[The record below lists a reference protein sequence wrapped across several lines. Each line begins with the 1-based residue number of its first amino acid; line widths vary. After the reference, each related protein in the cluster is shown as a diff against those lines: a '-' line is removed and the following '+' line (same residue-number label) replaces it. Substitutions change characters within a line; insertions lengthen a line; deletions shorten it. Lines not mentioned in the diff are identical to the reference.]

1 MKALQG
7 IGDFLDVGGP
17 VVWILTAMSIIALS
31 IILLKIWQFVTTKP
45 ETLGNLGAALS
56 MWRRGDRQQA
66 LDEIDRELFAGEVVE
81 VAMQGLTQNQMEE
94 SVLREE
100 LDRVASAKLN
110 DLRTLLPALD
120 AIGTLAPL
128 LGLLGTVL
136 GMIDAFQAMEA
147 AGTQVDP
154 SVLSR
159 GIWQALIT
167 TALGLSVAIPSL
179 IAFNWMDRKIQR
191 VATQMGDLVTQVFTH
206 FQVDSGKK

>member
-7 IGDFLDVGGP
+7 IGDFLDIGGP
-17 VVWILTAMSIIALS
+17 VVWILAAMSIIALS

-45 ETLGNLGAALS
+45 ETLGNLDAALS
-56 MWRRGDRQQA
+56 MWRKGDRQQA
-66 LDEIDRELFAGEVVE
+66 LDGVDRELFAGEVVE

>member
-1 MKALQG
+1 MG
-7 IGDFLDVGGP
+7 EFLDIGGP
-17 VVWILTAMSIIALS
+17 VVWILIAMSITALS
-31 IILLKIWQFVTTKP
+31 IILLKVWQFVTTKP
-45 ETLGNLGAALS
+45 ETLGTLDTTLS
-56 MWRRGDRQQA
+56 MWRRGECQEA
-66 LDEIDRELFAGEVVE
+66 LKELDREVFSGEVVE
-81 VAMQGLTQNQMEE
+81 IAMHSLTQDQMDED
-94 SVLREE
+94 VLKEE

-110 DLRTLLPALD
+110 DLRTLLPALE
-120 AIGTLAPL
+120 AIGTLSPL

-191 VATQMGDLVTQVFTH
+191 VATQMSDLVTQVFTH
-206 FQVDSGKK
+206 FHFDSGKK

>member
-1 MKALQG
+1 
-7 IGDFLDVGGP
+7 
-17 VVWILTAMSIIALS
+17 MSIIALS
-31 IILLKIWQFVTTKP
+31 IILLKVWQFVTTKP
-45 ETLGNLGAALS
+45 ETLGNLHAALS
-56 MWRRGDRQQA
+56 MWRKGDCQQA
-66 LDEIDRELFAGEVVE
+66 MEQIDRTLFSGEVVE

-136 GMIDAFQAMEA
+136 GMIEAFQGMEA

-191 VATQMGDLVTQVFTH
+191 VATQMSDLVTQVFTH
-206 FQVDSGKK
+206 FHIEGSQK

>member
-1 MKALQG
+1 MG
-7 IGDFLDVGGP
+7 EFLDIGGP
-17 VVWILTAMSIIALS
+17 VVWILIAMSITALS
-31 IILLKIWQFVTTKP
+31 IILLKVWQFVTTKP
-45 ETLGNLGAALS
+45 ETLGTLDTALS
-56 MWRRGDRQQA
+56 MWRRGECHEA
-66 LDEIDRELFAGEVVE
+66 LMELDREVFSGEVVE
-81 VAMQGLTQNQMEE
+81 IAMYNLTQTQMEE
-94 SVLREE
+94 DILREE

-110 DLRTLLPALD
+110 DLRTLLPALE
-120 AIGTLAPL
+120 AIGTLSPL

-136 GMIDAFQAMEA
+136 GMIGAFQAMEA

-191 VATQMGDLVTQVFTH
+191 VATQMSDLVTQVFTH
-206 FQVDSGKK
+206 FHFDSGKK